1 MAHVGVE
8 EDEIGRHGFWFQV
21 RPMHKHFQP
30 DGRQLPRQRLH
41 QRVRAV
47 QDDGTRAAQVLDA
60 DRALHDTTRRTGGNA
75 ARISGRRPVR

>member
-8 EDEIGRHGFWFQV
+8 KDEIGRHGLGLQV
-21 RPMHKHFQP
+21 RPVHQHFQT
-30 DGRQLPRQRLH
+30 DGGQLPRQRLH
-41 QRVRAV
+41 QGMRAV